1 MNRVPPLI
9 LVVLLLALTGCS
21 LAPTGPTGAG
31 ASGSPTE
38 TPTPTLAPTA
48 VIDVPR
54 TSSAVPPVVAPV
66 APVRVTVPAASIDMP
81 IAPVGIQDGGFM
93 ELPPQPTVAGW
104 YRFGAYPA
112 AGAGN
117 TVLAAHVDSRI
128 YGIGPL
134 SNLRNLGA
142 GTEVQVESEGGRMS
156 RYAVESVTYY
166 PRSQLPTEQ
175 LFVRDGAPA
184 LVLITCGGSFDAS
197 TRSYSDN
204 VVAIARPIA

>member
-1 MNRVPPLI
+1 MNRVPPL
-9 LVVLLLALTGCS
+9 LVAVLLLALTGCS
-21 LAPTGPTGAG
+21 LAPDAPAAG
-31 ASGSPTE
+31 ASSSPTPVAPA
-38 TPTPTLAPTA
+38 PTPAPTA

-54 TSSAVPPVVAPV
+54 TSSAVSPVVEPI
-66 APVRVTVPAASIDMP
+66 APVRVQVPAASIDMP

-93 ELPPQPTVAGW
+93 ELPPQPSIAGW

-142 GTEVQVESEGGRMS
+142 GTEVQVESADGRMS

-166 PRSQLPTEQ
+166 PRSELPAEQ

-184 LVLITCGGSFDAS
+184 LVLITCGGSFDAA

>member
-9 LVVLLLALTGCS
+9 VAVLLLALTGCS
-21 LAPTGPTGAG
+21 LAPAQLPDAG
-31 ASGSPTE
+31 ASDAP
-38 TPTPTLAPTA
+38 TPTPTPAPTA
-48 VIDVPR
+48 VVDVPR
-54 TSSAVPPVVAPV
+54 TSSAVPPVVEPV
-66 APVRVTVPAASIDMP
+66 APVRVQVPSASIDMS
-81 IAPVGIQDGGFM
+81 IRPVGIEDGGFM
-93 ELPPQPTVAGW
+93 ELPPEPTVAGW

-117 TVLAAHVDSRI
+117 TVLAAHVDSRV

-134 SNLRNLGA
+134 SNLRNLAA
-142 GTEVQVESEGGRMS
+142 GTEVQVESEDGGMT

-184 LVLITCGGSFDAS
+184 LVLITCGGNFDAER
-197 TRSYSDN
+197 RSYSDN

>member
-9 LVVLLLALTGCS
+9 VAVLLLALTGCS
-21 LAPTGPTGAG
+21 LAPAQLPDAG
-31 ASGSPTE
+31 ASDAP
-38 TPTPTLAPTA
+38 TPTPTPAPTA
-48 VIDVPR
+48 VVDVPR
-54 TSSAVPPVVAPV
+54 TSSAVPPVVDPV
-66 APVRVTVPAASIDMP
+66 APVRVQVPSASIDMS
-81 IAPVGIQDGGFM
+81 IRPVGIEDGGFM
-93 ELPPQPTVAGW
+93 ELPPEPTVAGW

-112 AGAGN
+112 EGAGN
-117 TVLAAHVDSRI
+117 TVLAAHVDSRV

-134 SNLRNLGA
+134 SNLRNLAA
-142 GTEVQVESEGGRMS
+142 GTEVQVESEDGGMT

-184 LVLITCGGSFDAS
+184 LVLITCGGSFDAA

>member
-9 LVVLLLALTGCS
+9 VVVLLLALTGCS
-21 LAPTGPTGAG
+21 LAPAQLPDAG
-31 ASGSPTE
+31 ASDAPSP
-38 TPTPTLAPTA
+38 TPTPAPTA

-54 TSSAVPPVVAPV
+54 TSSAVPPVVEPV
-66 APVRVTVPAASIDMP
+66 APVRVQVPAASIDMP
-81 IAPVGIQDGGFM
+81 IQPVGIQEGGFM
-93 ELPPQPTVAGW
+93 ELPPQPTIAGW

-112 AGAGN
+112 AGVGN

-142 GTEVQVESEGGRMS
+142 GTEVQVQNADGRMS

-166 PRSQLPTEQ
+166 PRSQLPTDQ
-175 LFVRDGAPA
+175 L
-184 LVLITCGGSFDAS
+184 
-197 TRSYSDN
+197 
-204 VVAIARPIA
+204 VVPRRVV

>member
-9 LVVLLLALTGCS
+9 IAMLLLALTGCS
-21 LAPTGPTGAG
+21 LAPAQLPDAG
-31 ASGSPTE
+31 ASDAPSP
-38 TPTPTLAPTA
+38 TPTPAPTA
-48 VIDVPR
+48 VVEVPR
-54 TSSAVPPVVAPV
+54 TSSAVPPVVTPV
-66 APVRVTVPAASIDMP
+66 APTRVFVPSASIDMW
-81 IAPVGIQDGGFM
+81 IRPVGIEDGGFM
-93 ELPPQPTVAGW
+93 ELPPEPTVAGW

-112 AGAGN
+112 EGAGN
-117 TVLAAHVDSRI
+117 TVLAAHVDSRV

-134 SNLRNLGA
+134 SNLRNLAA
-142 GTEVQVESEGGRMS
+142 GTEVQVESEDGGMA

-166 PRSQLPTEQ
+166 PRSQLPTDQ

-184 LVLITCGGSFDAS
+184 LVLITCGGSFDAA